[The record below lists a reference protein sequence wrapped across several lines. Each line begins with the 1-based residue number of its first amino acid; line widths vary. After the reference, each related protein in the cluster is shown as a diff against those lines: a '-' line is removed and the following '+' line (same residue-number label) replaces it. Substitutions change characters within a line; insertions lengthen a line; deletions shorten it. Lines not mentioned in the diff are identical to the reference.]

1 MNQILEQIYK
11 IEDLSELEILLR
23 AQDTNLIRDRL
34 LAEFDRYAFYKN
46 VSEWNKAVK
55 ICECLA
61 IIGWGERES
70 LEALRGKFYNGYA
83 MTYFLN
89 AHGEARYVEA
99 TWSKRKTGLS
109 MQDGDTIFHPSPD
122 ASGKTLARPVKEDI
136 QDVKLNS
143 QRNWI
148 AKNPVRITRAISNC
162 YESSRAVIESLFLDL
177 QPALNA
183 KMRPQIYGSAIN
195 YIKLRCAFSFS
206 DRGCKTNYI
215 IAPDKP
221 KLSSQRAW
229 ELIHEMM
236 GEDERRA
243 GGYYLRNRFEYSPFR
258 KDTGKTG
265 ALIHFEREFSE
276 LAPMEQKRRMGEYF
290 LTALKQIAQKQS
302 KLEYDFAA
310 MIEDFS
316 KILDEW
322 LKAKI

>member
-1 MNQILEQIYK
+1 MNEILERIYE
-11 IEDLSELEILLR
+11 IENLAELEILLR
-23 AQDTNLIRDRL
+23 AQDQILIRERL
-34 LAEFDRYAFYKN
+34 LGEFDRYAFYKN
-46 VSEWNKAVK
+46 ASEWNRAVK

-61 IIGWGERES
+61 IVGWGERES
-70 LEALRGKFYNGYA
+70 IEALRGKFYNGQPA
-83 MTYFLN
+83 TYFLN
-89 AHGEARYVEA
+89 VHGEACFVEA
-99 TWSKRKTGLS
+99 MWSKRKTGFT
-109 MQDGDTIFHPSPD
+109 MQDGDTIFHAGPD
-122 ASGKTLARPVKEDI
+122 TAGKTLARPVKEDI

-162 YESSRAVIESLFLDL
+162 YENSRAVIESLFEKL

-183 KMRPQIYGSAIN
+183 KMRPKIYGCAIN
-195 YIKLRCAFSFS
+195 YIKLSCEFSFS
-206 DRGCKTNYI
+206 DHGCKTNYI

-221 KLSSQRAW
+221 RLSSQRAW

-236 GEDERRA
+236 SEEQRRA

-265 ALIHFEREFSE
+265 ALIYFEPEFSE
-276 LAPMEQKRRMGEYF
+276 LASMEQKRKMGEYF

-310 MIEDFS
+310 MIEDFNE
-316 KILDEW
+316 ILCGWTAAE
-322 LKAKI
+322 I